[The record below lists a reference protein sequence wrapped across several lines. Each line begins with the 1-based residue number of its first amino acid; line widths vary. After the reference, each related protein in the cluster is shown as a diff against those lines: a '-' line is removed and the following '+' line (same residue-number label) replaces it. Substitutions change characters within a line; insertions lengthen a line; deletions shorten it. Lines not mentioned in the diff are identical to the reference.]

1 MCWDFPDLS
10 INYEVSF
17 FCFFFLFLTLATFA
31 LDLVFWSLRLSVTN
45 YACQVLFSLMP
56 MNKSQFIPKGR
67 RNSHTSSV
75 FVEIFFL
82 KPINISELLNFID
95 STGREKIW
103 NVTLTRFDRD
113 HINVLVVFQLLMFC
127 LLLSFAA

>member
-1 MCWDFPDLS
+1 
-10 INYEVSF
+10 
-17 FCFFFLFLTLATFA
+17 
-31 LDLVFWSLRLSVTN
+31 
-45 YACQVLFSLMP
+45 MP

-95 STGREKIW
+95 STGRGKIW
-103 NVTLTRFDRD
+103 NVALTRFDRD

-127 LLLSFAA
+127 LLLSLAA